1 MARSVLLIL
10 ARYKEIQNSNANLKE
25 KNVNILYLL
34 LQEIKIRAHLVLYV
48 FLFYLYVFILKTD
61 YFFVLIKNVKCPPS
75 VVRVFLTPE

>member
-10 ARYKEIQNSNANLKE
+10 ARYKEIQNSNANLR
-25 KNVNILYLL
+25 KNVNILYSL
-34 LQEIKIRAHLVLYV
+34 LQEIKLRAQLVLYV

-75 VVRVFLTPE
+75 AVRVF